1 MKFTLL
7 ASLALGLTGIVN
19 AHSKKPDWDAES
31 YRGHGEAL
39 IETWIG
45 RNAINVGDV
54 SDARPERKLP
64 STDNSQLVTGELY
77 NTLKRE
83 IDKDCPEGTNWCDF
97 KGKVH
102 NIGENP
108 VWSLHVGRC

>member
-7 ASLALGLTGIVN
+7 TSMALGLTSLVN
-19 AHSKKPDWDAES
+19 AHSNEPDWDAES

-54 SDARPERKLP
+54 SYVCTERKP
-64 STDNSQLVTGELY
+64 PNTDNSKLVTGELY

-83 IDKDCPEGTNWCDF
+83 IDKDRPEGTNWCDF
-97 KGKVH
+97 VTSTTGG
-102 NIGENP
+102 IDLL
-108 VWSLHVGRC
+108 SLLDFKNN